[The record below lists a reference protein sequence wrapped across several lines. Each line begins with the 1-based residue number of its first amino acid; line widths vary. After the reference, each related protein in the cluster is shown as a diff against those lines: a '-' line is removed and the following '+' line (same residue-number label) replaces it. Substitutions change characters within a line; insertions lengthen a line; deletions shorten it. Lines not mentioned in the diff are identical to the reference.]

1 MQSQE
6 IRRAAILE
14 NKRRY
19 RQRHKNAQT
28 IGTCDCGE
36 RATHWSSGGY
46 VCESCREIERRCL
59 QHDLRNDRVKPVP
72 AEKGKMNV
80 EYLKRY
86 GHEYHKNKHLPKE
99 VRCALARAAAATP
112 LAVHE
117 ARANTKCACGYPAL
131 AGETECSVCKYV
143 LSHATKRSGEAK
155 RIFASVS

>member
-6 IRRAAILE
+6 TRRAIILE
-14 NKRRY
+14 NRRRY

-28 IGTCDCGE
+28 IGVCDCGE
-36 RATHWSSGGY
+36 RATYWSSGGY
-46 VCESCREIERRCL
+46 VCESCREIEAQCM
-59 QHDLRNDRVKPVP
+59 QHNLRNDRAKPVP
-72 AEKGKMNV
+72 GEKKPNS

-86 GHEYHKNKHLPKE
+86 SEEYYKHRHLPKAE
-99 VRCALARAAAATP
+99 RCALARAAAATP

-117 ARANTKCACGYPAL
+117 ARAEAKCACGYPAL

-143 LSHATKRSGEAK
+143 LSYATKRSGEAK